1 MIPEFFVLVSFFYHF
16 GWVANLII
24 KRAVLDDLKTLEDK
38 GSQISTCGT
47 CLDFYNIKDQLAIGE
62 ITNMYAIVEAMDQA
76 DKVVTI

>member
-1 MIPEFFVLVSFFYHF
+1 MFFNGGARLTSQDS
-16 GWVANLII
+16 G
-24 KRAVLDDLKTLEDK
+24 VLDDLKTLEDK